1 MAMPL
6 EGNAI
11 HAGRRGNVAIGVFV
25 ALALF
30 VAGLLWAK
38 WLPYAGK
45 AAMAHRTHH
54 WSGSSVLTVGGVQ
67 PGDRPTWHAAA
78 TFFHAYVASIWPA
91 LVAALLISA
100 SVQALI
106 PRSWLPRALNR
117 QGRLSSAL
125 AGGVAG
131 MPSMMCTC
139 CAAPVAVTLRRNGVT
154 PAAAVAY
161 WLGNPLLNPAVLVF
175 LLFVAPWQ
183 WTLARVVV
191 GVATVLG
198 VGAAVGWLSR
208 PSDPDPTAPGAIPTP
223 VDDRSAG
230 TPRRFVRALL
240 WLALFLL
247 PEYAVLVLLVGAFRG
262 YLLALGQ
269 PAHRG
274 LLLGLLLV
282 VVVTIAGTLMVIP
295 TAGEIP
301 ILQGLALLG
310 ASSGTIGALL
320 ITLPAVSVPGA
331 AMVARSFG
339 WKTTA
344 TATGMVVAA
353 GLLGAAV
360 LSLL

>member
-6 EGNAI
+6 KGNVI
-11 HAGRRGNVAIGVFV
+11 RAGRERNLAIGVLVTVAVFV
-25 ALALF
+25 
-30 VAGLLWAK
+30 VGLLWAK
-38 WLPYAGK
+38 WTPYALK
-45 AAMAHRTHH
+45 ALTVGRTHH
-54 WSGSSVLTVGGVQ
+54 WSGSSILAVGGVHA
-67 PGDRPTWHAAA
+67 GDRPTWHAAA
-78 TFFHAYVASIWPA
+78 TFFHAYASSIWPA
-91 LVAALLISA
+91 LAVALLISA
-100 SVQALI
+100 SVQALM
-106 PRSWLPRALNR
+106 PRSWLPLALNR
-117 QGRLSSAL
+117 RRLVSSAL

-154 PAAAVAY
+154 PPAAVAY

-183 WTLARVVV
+183 WTLTRAVV

-198 VGAAVGWLSR
+198 VAAAVGLTSR
-208 PSDPDPTAPGAIPTP
+208 APGGEPAAPAASVADEATG
-223 VDDRSAG
+223 R
-230 TPRRFVRALL
+230 PRRFARALL
-240 WLALFLL
+240 WLGLFLL
-247 PEYAVLVLLVGAFRG
+247 PEYAILVLLVGALRG
-262 YLLALGQ
+262 WLLTLGQ
-269 PAHRG
+269 PAHHG
-274 LLLGLLLV
+274 LLAGLLLV
-282 VVVTIAGTLMVIP
+282 TLVATVGTLIVIP

-320 ITLPAVSVPGA
+320 ITLPAVSIPGA

-339 WKTTA
+339 WKA
-344 TATGMVVAA
+344 TATTTGVVIAA